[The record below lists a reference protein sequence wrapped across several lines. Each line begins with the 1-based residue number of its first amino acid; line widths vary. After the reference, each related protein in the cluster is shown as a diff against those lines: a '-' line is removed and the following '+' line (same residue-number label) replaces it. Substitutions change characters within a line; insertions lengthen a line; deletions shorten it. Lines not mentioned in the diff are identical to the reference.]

1 MFPGFWKPRAWRS
14 FVCLMRIFYQK
25 KKKEKKRNKQT
36 NHLTILINIKFIQI
50 VIEESIYRRGRV
62 ELENSAEFGICL
74 HSLGCFDTDFRRPY
88 WCFSIALKVILSSS
102 DRHKIF
108 TRDKL
113 WIEVCK
119 IDISMTTIYKK
130 LRRLLNIIFRSM
142 AILVYFLSCDP

>member
-25 KKKEKKRNKQT
+25 KKKKKRKETNKQT

-50 VIEESIYRRGRV
+50 VIEESIYGRGRV

-130 LRRLLNIIFRSM
+130 LRNL
-142 AILVYFLSCDP
+142 